1 MIWHRRP
8 DVHWHSYVYVHL
20 GEKDLLPALL
30 HICQVSIQ
38 AIGQVRYGL
47 ARSSPLTTIDRYLSP
62 LWQARQLV
70 AAMDEYLNLI
80 CNVHLRR
87 LCDCAERHRPSRQR
101 WPSSWT
107 ALLAVRRQAQHLLWL
122 QAFKTWACPTVT
134 ESGYSLKQRNEGE

>member
-1 MIWHRRP
+1 MIWHRQP

-47 ARSSPLTTIDRYLSP
+47 ARSSPLTTIDRYVSP

-80 CNVHLRR
+80 FGDSVIVLVI
-87 LCDCAERHRPSRQR
+87 AERHRPSRQH

-107 ALLAVRRQAQHLLWL
+107 ALSAVQRQARHLLWL
-122 QAFKTWACPTVT
+122 QAFKTWVCPTVM
-134 ESGYSLKQRNEGE
+134 EGGYSLKQRNEGE